1 MNLIWFAFGAVTM
14 AALFLAGITVVLLVR
29 GRKPPD
35 RKTNRADFERQF
47 GNLMR
52 YDGTG
57 RGQKE
62 RDEDGDD

>member
-1 MNLIWFAFGAVTM
+1 MNLIWFAFGAVSM

-35 RKTNRADFERQF
+35 RGRRNDFERQF

-52 YDGTG
+52 YDGSS
-57 RGQKE
+57 RNQRE
-62 RDEDGDD
+62 REEDGDD

>member
-1 MNLIWFAFGAVTM
+1 MNLIWFAFGAVSM
-14 AALFLAGITVVLLVR
+14 AALFLAGITVMLLVR

-35 RKTNRADFERQF
+35 RDRRQDFERQF

-52 YDGTG
+52 YDGSS

-62 RDEDGDD
+62 REDDGDD